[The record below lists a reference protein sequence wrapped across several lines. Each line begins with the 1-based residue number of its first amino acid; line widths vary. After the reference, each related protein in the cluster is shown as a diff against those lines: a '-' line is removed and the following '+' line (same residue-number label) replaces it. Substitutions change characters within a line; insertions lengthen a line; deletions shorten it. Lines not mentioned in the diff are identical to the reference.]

1 MNSVHKTR
9 ARVRVLRPIL
19 ETEHFKEIEEWTQ
32 SLELIPMPYFQDSK
46 HADFLAPVPHKYF
59 CLRFTDGALRL
70 YNNDY
75 RLLYLEGWKSI
86 KDFMNETRTI
96 EDIEMRIKSELA
108 IKRALEDNT

>member
-19 ETEHFKEIEEWTQ
+19 ETKHLKKIEEWAQ

-46 HADFLAPVPHKYF
+46 HADFLAPGRHKYF

-70 YNNDY
+70 YNSDY
-75 RLLYLEGWKSI
+75 RVLYLEGWKSI
-86 KDFMNETRTI
+86 KAFMNETHTI
-96 EDIEMRIKSELA
+96 EDIETRIKSEVA
-108 IKRALEDNT
+108 IRRALEDNT